1 MASERATGA
10 LDVLSSFH
18 RVKSRC
24 VGFWVGGRPGGGRG
38 TPERRRKAD
47 WGLCF
52 FSEEVDE
59 LPPGGDE
66 WL

>member
-24 VGFWVGGRPGGGRG
+24 VGFWVGGRPGGGAGNAEEASQSRLGFMFFFRG
-38 TPERRRKAD
+38 
-47 WGLCF
+47 G
-52 FSEEVDE
+52 
-59 LPPGGDE
+59 
-66 WL
+66 